1 MTVNGSQ
8 AHQAFAE
15 ARAQLDGYR
24 ADPACKPPG
33 FRFVPE
39 RYEGDLGVVA
49 PVAPDDAP
57 AKPINGLRSGDDT
70 IVAAAA
76 RIACSE
82 QSCSELLADALVAVD
97 KYDSLL
103 NGVVAL
109 DAERALEVA
118 GELDRELADGHCR
131 GPLHGIPITVKDIID
146 VAGLPTCAGSDAYA
160 DAPGVDAAG
169 VARLRKAG
177 AIILAKV
184 TTHEFA
190 LGVTTP
196 QSRNPHD
203 PSRIPG
209 GSSGGSAIAVATGMS
224 LGSLGTDTRASIRVP
239 AALSGVVGFKA
250 TFGAIPTQGVVP
262 LSWTM
267 DHVAPMARTV
277 HDTVLMLDAL
287 MDGPGLIP
295 FVGASVKGMRV
306 GTSEAAFAGC
316 EPEVELA
323 VHAGLGVLADLG
335 CRVGPSLQPTA
346 LDLDLANA
354 AGLIVSRSEAATFHR
369 SLGLDRSRY
378 WQEVAEQL
386 EEAEGIL
393 AMDYLDAQRVR
404 VDLGQRLM
412 RAFDTHDVLAMPT
425 SIVVAPPVEDF
436 ARYLTVLSRNAIPW
450 SFLGFPALSVPCGMT
465 PQGLPVG
472 LQLVAPPGCEARLV
486 ALGTA
491 YEGAL

>member
-1 MTVNGSQ
+1 MSLSGSQ
-8 AHQAFAE
+8 AHQAFAD
-15 ARAQLDGYR
+15 AREVLQRYR
-24 ADPACKPPG
+24 ADPSSKPPG

-39 RYEGDLGVVA
+39 RYEGELGLDPVERA
-49 PVAPDDAP
+49 PISWDGPV
-57 AKPINGLRSGDDT
+57 GGDT
-70 IVAAAA
+70 IVAAAG
-76 RIACSE
+76 RLGRSE
-82 QSCSELLADALVAVD
+82 QSCHELVGEALVAVE
-97 KYDSLL
+97 KYDAPL

-109 DAERALEVA
+109 DAERALAVA
-118 GELDRELADGHCR
+118 TELDRELAAGTSR

-146 VAGLPTCAGSDAYA
+146 VAGLPTGAGSDAYA
-160 DAPGVDAAG
+160 DMPGVDAAG
-169 VARLRKAG
+169 VARLRAAG
-177 AIILAKV
+177 AVILAKV

-203 PSRIPG
+203 ATRIPG

-277 HDTVLMLDAL
+277 HDTVLMLDVL
-287 MDGPGLIP
+287 MDKPNLSR
-295 FVGASVKGMRV
+295 FVGASVEGMRI
-306 GTSEAAFAGC
+306 GPSEAAFEGC
-316 EPEVELA
+316 EPDVELA
-323 VHAGLGVLADLG
+323 VHDALRTLSDLG
-335 CRVGPSLQPTA
+335 CQVGSSSLPSGP
-346 LDLDLANA
+346 DLAQANA
-354 AGLIVSRSEAATFHR
+354 AGLLVSRCEAATFHR
-369 SLGLDRSRY
+369 SLGLDRSLY

-386 EEAEGIL
+386 EEAERVI
-393 AMDYLDAQRVR
+393 AMDYLDAQRLR
-404 VDLGQRLM
+404 VDLGQRLL
-412 RAFDTHDVLAMPT
+412 RAFESHDVLAMPT

-450 SFLGFPALSVPCGMT
+450 SFLGFPALSLPCGMT

-491 YEGAL
+491 LERAL